1 MAFDLAVNTT
11 AVQSASTDGSSC
23 AKPSSETNQERPKP
37 CCVCIDEKV
46 ARDECMLMSAEG
58 PSQCA
63 ELIQN
68 YKACM
73 KGFGFNV

>member
-11 AVQSASTDGSSC
+11 TTQSARTDGPSC
-23 AKPSSETNQERPKP
+23 SKPSTEPSQERPKP

-46 ARDECMLMSAEG
+46 ARDECMLMNADG
-58 PSQCA
+58 RTQCA

-73 KGFGFNV
+73 RGYGFNV

>member
-1 MAFDLAVNTT
+1 MTFDLAVNTT

-23 AKPSSETNQERPKP
+23 AKPSSETKERPKP

-58 PSQCA
+58 TSQCA

>member
-11 AVQSASTDGSSC
+11 AVQSASSDGPSC

-46 ARDECMLMSAEG
+46 ARDECMLMSVDG
-58 PSQCA
+58 QSQCA